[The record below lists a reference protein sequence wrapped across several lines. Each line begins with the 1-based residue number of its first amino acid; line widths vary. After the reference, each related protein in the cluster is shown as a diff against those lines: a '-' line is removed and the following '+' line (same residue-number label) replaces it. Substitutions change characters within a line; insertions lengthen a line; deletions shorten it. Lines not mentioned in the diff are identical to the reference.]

1 MQIFSKE
8 LLFAADDLHGVK
20 EYTSPGVYSFKL
32 TRRTIARIIILS
44 SGFNRSK
51 IGSSYSAGHSG
62 ILWIARVRLDSGI
75 YSVKVG
81 DVGTGLEPDTVNS
94 YLKDKNDVALIDCN
108 ARQTSSSLDIIYGSV
123 EKEFYQNTASGSTGG
138 ASPYMG
144 YGKGSDAKVS
154 NATSGYF
161 KIEW

>member
-32 TRRTIARIIILS
+32 TRRTTARIIILS
-44 SGFNRSK
+44 SGVNRSK
-51 IGSSYSAGHSG
+51 TGSTWYPGYSG
-62 ILWIARVRLDSGI
+62 ILWIARVRLNSGI

-81 DVGTGLEPDTVNS
+81 DIGTGLEPDTINS
-94 YLKDKNDVALIDCN
+94 YLKDKNDVKLIDCY
-108 ARQTSSSLDIIYGSV
+108 ARKTSSSLEIIYGSV
-123 EKEFYQNTASGSTGG
+123 EQEFLQNASSGSNGG

-144 YGKGSDAKVS
+144 YGKGSDANVS